1 MRCVSVEKAN
11 RDEEPES
18 PDFNASLIHQKLQ
31 ILNVCIHRSP
41 FHSPIHVACVSNDRL
56 VRKRRTKSV
65 DQTAVEENFV
75 DVRGSPEENSTD
87 VGSQDNPGIKP
98 RGVAGVLAGAFLEH
112 HPDTPINIPI
122 TQVRRPSLTL
132 PEANRTDCCDQL
144 MPVHTSDSL
153 MEEATLLSALHDS
166 PDDRER
172 AAKEQAKVLLSDMA
186 AFKAANPEAQLS
198 DFIKWHS
205 PKDWVKRENGEGCLS
220 VRMSH
225 EADNQWMRYWSEVEA
240 CPAIEQIPLFDPALA
255 GERALYSL
263 ETMEPVKLF
272 TQLFQIG
279 LLACFGSLQRGLSA
293 KLPSI
298 QHQSGLFRKDL
309 KEKIPH
315 LEDQPECA
323 TELLD
328 AFKVCPVRIRNL
340 LWYRMWSLGTGERR
354 RGG

>member
-1 MRCVSVEKAN
+1 MRCFPVEKAP

-18 PDFNASLIHQKLQ
+18 PDLNASLIHQKLQ
-31 ILNVCIHRSP
+31 ILNVCIHRWLLH
-41 FHSPIHVACVSNDRL
+41 FRVYVGCVSDDRL

-65 DQTAVEENFV
+65 DKADVEENLV
-75 DVRGSPEENSTD
+75 DVAENLEESLTDMSPRD
-87 VGSQDNPGIKP
+87 DPGIKP
-98 RGVAGVLAGAFLEH
+98 RGVAGVLAGAYLEH
-112 HPDTPINIPI
+112 HPDTPINTPI
-122 TQVRRPSLTL
+122 TQVRPSMTL
-132 PEANRTDCCDQL
+132 SEIYRMDCCDQL

-153 MEEATLLSALHDS
+153 LEEATLLSALHDS

-205 PKDWVKRENGEGCLS
+205 PKDWVKQENGEGCLS

-225 EADNQWMRYWSEVEA
+225 AADNQWMRYWSEVEA

-263 ETMEPVKLF
+263 ETMEPSKLF
-272 TQLFQIG
+272 TQLFQVG

-298 QHQSGLFRKDL
+298 QHQSSLFRGEL
-309 KEKIPH
+309 KEK
-315 LEDQPECA
+315 LQRMDDQPECA

-328 AFKVCPVRIRNL
+328 AFKVCPYASGSF
-340 LWYRMWSLGTGERR
+340 W
-354 RGG
+354 